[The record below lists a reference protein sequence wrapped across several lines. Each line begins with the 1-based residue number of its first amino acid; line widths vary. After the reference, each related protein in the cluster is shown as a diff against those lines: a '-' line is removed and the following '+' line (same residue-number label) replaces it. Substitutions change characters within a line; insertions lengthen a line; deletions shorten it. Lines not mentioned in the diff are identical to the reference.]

1 MSLRALKES
10 SRAAPVSFSAPQGRS
25 RARTGRFRAPLKVPC
40 RPVDTL
46 ECRRPVAAAPV
57 QDATADRDAC
67 DDALDAHARD
77 VRHAL
82 AGRGRDAVNQ
92 APYTRV
98 FPEGVAHYTDAS
110 LDEEVLRYTQLAGR
124 LDAHLAPDDP
134 LRKDELPALRQDLAL
149 YQEAAT
155 AHNAARLAEEEAGA
169 RVAEAAAAWRSQF
182 ERAYGGL
189 IERLGKA
196 EAERFFPAVAK
207 PRAKKGAAAPQPAQ
221 PARPSAPP
229 VQ

>member
-1 MSLRALKES
+1 MQLPVPNSSPLVHVRYGRYVIRRLRRKKLHDLADACERRNRELLDA
-10 SRAAPVSFSAPQGRS
+10 SRAAEDAG
-25 RARTGRFRAPLKVPC
+25 G
-40 RPVDTL
+40 
-46 ECRRPVAAAPV
+46 PV

-67 DDALDAHARD
+67 DDALDVRARD

-82 AGRGRDAVNQ
+82 ASRSRDAVTQ

-110 LDEEVLRYTQLAGR
+110 LDEEVRRYTQLATR

-134 LRKDELPALRQDLAL
+134 LRKEDVPALREDLAL
-149 YQEAAT
+149 YQESAA
-155 AHNAARLAEEEAGA
+155 ALDAARLAEDEADA
-169 RVAEAAAAWRSQF
+169 RLTEAAGAWRSQF

-207 PRAKKGAAAPQPAQ
+207 TRAKKGAAAPQPA